1 MPKKRQRSP
10 WRYTI
15 EFNRMRGDSTRGVA
29 RRLERKGYEVDRVP
43 HLSTIT
49 LRRPPGNDFETFR
62 DDIRAELQPRRGAA
76 LVCSTSGKQWLC
88 RMRGNRPGDF
98 VSL

>member
-1 MPKKRQRSP
+1 MAKKLRAP

-15 EFNRMRGDSTRGVA
+15 EFNRARGDNTRLVA
-29 RRLERKGYEVDRVP
+29 SRLERKGYEVERVP

-49 LRRPPGNDFETFR
+49 LRRPPGNAFETFR
-62 DDIRAELQPRRGAA
+62 NDIRAELQPRQGAA

-88 RMRGNRPGDF
+88 RMKGNRSGKF